1 MGTRQEQASQWL
13 GEVARWRA
21 SGLSRAAYCAREGLS
36 VSAFGYWVAKA
47 NRGVQAPAPL
57 TLVAGQPQ
65 WLATPAPIEASTG
78 GLTLRRGVTIEP
90 SYSSERI
97 LPRSTCP
104 AMETITGTD
113 KTRTANG
120 RTNMGLMEK

>member
-36 VSAFGYWVAKA
+36 VSAFGYWVSKA

-65 WLATPAPIEASTG
+65 WLSAPAPIEAGTG
-78 GLTLRRGVTIEP
+78 GLTLRTPEGWHLSFAQCP
-90 SYSSERI
+90 SAAWLCE
-97 LPRSTCP
+97 LL
-104 AMETITGTD
+104 AG
-113 KTRTANG
+113 AN
-120 RTNMGLMEK
+120 R